1 MTEDVALPANKALNS
16 VVSRLCI
23 RALVVVALAVSNALS
38 AVNELMLEK
47 LLESESTGDATDTSV
62 GKALAAESDAV
73 VAVVVLVSGVL
84 SDEELLPPPQPTKL
98 NAIPADKA
106 KRLFLKLKLIA
117 LFMIGSFINFDT

>member
-47 LLESESTGDATDTSV
+47 LLESESTGD
-62 GKALAAESDAV
+62 AAESDAV